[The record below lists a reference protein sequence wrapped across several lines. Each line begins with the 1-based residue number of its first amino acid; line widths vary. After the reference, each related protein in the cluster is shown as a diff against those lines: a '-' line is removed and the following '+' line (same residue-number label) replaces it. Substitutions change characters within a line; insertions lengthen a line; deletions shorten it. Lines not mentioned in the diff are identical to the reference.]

1 MFETKS
7 KNFFVDKK
15 MTPLC
20 LQQEEI
26 QQSARI
32 SNSIWKKVK
41 AFKKRDIVQNVYEKI
56 TEKLDFVEINI

>member
-1 MFETKS
+1 
-7 KNFFVDKK
+7 

>member
-1 MFETKS
+1 MKQNQKIS
-7 KNFFVDKK
+7 LLIKK

-41 AFKKRDIVQNVYEKI
+41 AFKKRDIVQNFYEKI